1 MSAIIKPKFD
11 CKCIDIEFSSELKIA
26 LLTARDT
33 YNDISTRLMK
43 IGPENSSAIEELQ
56 EKSKIFHKLITE
68 IEKIPPC

>member
-1 MSAIIKPKFD
+1 MPTIREPKFD
-11 CKCIDIEFSSELKIA
+11 CKCIDIESSSDLKIA

-43 IGPENSSAIEELQ
+43 IGPENSGAVEKLQ